1 MKIMIVTDAWE
12 PQVNGVVRTLKMTTR
27 HLQEMGH
34 STHILSPLDFRSFP
48 CPTYPEI
55 SLAVVTRR
63 AVARHID
70 AVAPDCL
77 HIATEGPL
85 GWAARAVAV
94 KRGCPFPTAYHSRFP
109 EYVHARFKLP
119 TRIS

>member
-34 STHILSPLDFRSFP
+34 STHILSQLDFRSFP

-55 SLAVVTRR
+55 RLALGAEEEIRERLR
-63 AVARHID
+63 AFEPEA
-70 AVAPDCL
+70 A

-85 GWAARAVAV
+85 GIATRRICVEW
-94 KRGCPFPTAYHSRFP
+94 KLPFTTSYHTRFP
-109 EYVHARFKLP
+109 EYV
-119 TRIS
+119 

>member
-34 STHILSPLDFRSFP
+34 STHILSPLDFKSMP

-55 SLAVVTRR
+55 SLALASSG
-63 AVARHID
+63 AVMPPISPRMSKSRNAGLSHTSFH
-70 AVAPDCL
+70 CQK
-77 HIATEGPL
+77 ATFTSS
-85 GWAARAVAV
+85 W
-94 KRGCPFPTAYHSRFP
+94 
-109 EYVHARFKLP
+109 
-119 TRIS
+119 